1 MTHLPDLN
9 DKKAVNTWQQKQL
22 WIETVM
28 ASDLSKA
35 TKIFA
40 FAIFTHAFG
49 NKTESFPGSERIREV
64 TAFSSS
70 GRFPEYRRA
79 LEQAGAL
86 KVSKKRAGQF
96 KQEHCVYDLNR
107 KWDGNTSEDMV
118 SSKASASSS
127 ATPGEGRDSSGE
139 STTSSGESSVPSEV
153 SNTPSNH
160 QEEIKEDIE
169 DLKVAEHDLTT
180 GSSNDDISTDSCLTT
195 YLDASSQQ
203 APAEN
208 TAGGLAAHRQRRS
221 KSVIQER
228 HVPPDPHRWIRH
240 HDKMRFLDD
249 YLEPVIELAT
259 AGFRA
264 DLVAA
269 DWIDAALIEA
279 GYPAELI
286 EDW

>member
-1 MTHLPDLN
+1 MTYLPNASDE
-9 DKKAVNTWQQKQL
+9 KEVNLWKQKQE
-22 WIETVM
+22 WMEKVM
-28 ASDLSKA
+28 ASRLPKA

-40 FAIFTHAFG
+40 FGVFIHAFG
-49 NKTESFPGSERIREV
+49 NKTESFPGSDRIKEV

-86 KVSKKRAGQF
+86 KVSKKRAGQY
-96 KQEHCVYDLNR
+96 KQEHCVYDLNL
-107 KWDGNTSEDMV
+107 KWEGTTPGDTAPA
-118 SSKASASSS
+118 KATAWSN
-127 ATPGEGRDSSGE
+127 ATPGEGHDSSGK
-139 STTSSGESSVPSEV
+139 STTSSGESSDPSEV

-169 DLKVAEHDLTT
+169 DLKVVEHDLTT
-180 GSSNDDISTDSCLTT
+180 GSSNDDISTDSSLTT
-195 YLDASSQQ
+195 HLDASGQQ

-221 KSVIQER
+221 KSVIKER

-259 AGFRA
+259 AGYRA

-269 DWIDAALIEA
+269 EWIDAALVEA